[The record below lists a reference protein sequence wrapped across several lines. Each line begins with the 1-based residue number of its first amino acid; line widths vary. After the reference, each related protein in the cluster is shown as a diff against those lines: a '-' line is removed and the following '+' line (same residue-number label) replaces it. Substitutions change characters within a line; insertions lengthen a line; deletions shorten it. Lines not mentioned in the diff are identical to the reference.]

1 MTIREFDTNEAYEVY
16 LLIED
21 IYNNVDLGG
30 HTPKGVKIQIK
41 GHNPHALIRTSKS
54 INYLVAEIDNK
65 VVGIIGYDITKL
77 YSLFVSKEHHRK
89 GIGSRLLEEAVHQI
103 KKQGSKQVYTFATQ
117 FSIPFYQKH
126 GFEMVD
132 NFYFPEG
139 RKEIELVE
147 LKMTL

>member
-30 HTPKGVKIQIK
+30 HTAKGVKIQIK

-54 INYLVAEIDNK
+54 INYLVAEIENK

-77 YSLFVSKEHHRK
+77 YSLFVSREHHRK

-103 KKQGSKQVYTFATQ
+103 KKQGSKQVYTFATKL
-117 FSIPFYQKH
+117 SVPFYQKH

-132 NFYFPEG
+132 SFYFPEG

-147 LKMTL
+147 LKMSL